1 VKGTVSGSTESYE
14 IDYSNVGGSCG
25 AGFLVEM
32 RGSPPGGFG
41 IVKYSCFIYA
51 FGGVKSYLDRSLIVS
66 KKSRISTISL

>member
-1 VKGTVSGSTESYE
+1 MKGTVSGSTESYE

-51 FGGVKSYLDRSLIVS
+51 FGGVKS
-66 KKSRISTISL
+66 